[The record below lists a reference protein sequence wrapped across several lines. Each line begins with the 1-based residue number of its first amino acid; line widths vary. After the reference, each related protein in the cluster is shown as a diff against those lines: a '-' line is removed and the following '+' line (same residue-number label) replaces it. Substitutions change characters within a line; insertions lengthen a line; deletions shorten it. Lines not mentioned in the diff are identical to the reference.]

1 MMIKAFQLLGVKA
14 KWILVLGTILVS
26 LVLTILAN
34 LTYDGMKY
42 ISVLDE
48 IVWGKYIA
56 AWTLSWKSHSFLF
69 LSTICVNM

>member
-1 MMIKAFQLLGVKA
+1 MMMMMKAFQLLGVKA

-42 ISVLDE
+42 ISVLDD
-48 IVWGKYIA
+48 IIWGKYVVA
-56 AWTLSWKSHSFLF
+56 
-69 LSTICVNM
+69 